1 MLIIEIQITDS
12 VGQITI
18 KLLEENRA
26 LC

>member
-1 MLIIEIQITDS
+1 MLIIEIQITDP

-18 KLLEENRA
+18 KLLEKNRA